1 MTTNP
6 LDILKGHQYMALTT
20 TRKNGAAVTTPVW
33 FAIKDGMIYLYTED
47 GSGKIKRIRHTP
59 TVQIAPCTVNG
70 RILGESF
77 TGQARIINETEYA
90 PVQAVFNAKYGFMIR
105 VFGLL
110 GRLRKSK
117 KRIFLEITPM
127 TA

>member
-1 MTTNP
+1 MITNS
-6 LDILKGHQYMALTT
+6 LEQLKGHQYMALTT
-20 TRKNGAAVTTPVW
+20 TRKSGVAVTTPVW
-33 FAIKDGMIYLYTED
+33 FAIKDGKIFMYTED
-47 GSGKIKRIRHTP
+47 DSGKIKRIRHTP
-59 TVQIAPCTVNG
+59 TVQSAPCTASG
-70 RILGESF
+70 KILGESF
-77 TGQARIINETEYA
+77 TGQARILDETEYA